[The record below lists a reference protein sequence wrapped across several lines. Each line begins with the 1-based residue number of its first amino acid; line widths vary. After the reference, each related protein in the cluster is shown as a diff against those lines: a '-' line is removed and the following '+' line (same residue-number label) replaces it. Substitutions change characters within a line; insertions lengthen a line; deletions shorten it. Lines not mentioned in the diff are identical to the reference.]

1 MPSSRISE
9 NGVSFSGAGGHSHNG
24 VNSSIID
31 VNSYSL
37 FDFSLGY
44 KGSQSRINSQ
54 GTNQAALEEWV
65 VRTINSKVLQP
76 AGLTLDPN
84 TLSGKSIR
92 ANTITATELQAN
104 TITADEIASN
114 TITANELSS
123 NIVLINNVIRSNNY
137 DGTIAANG
145 VITSQGTTGWAIT
158 HAGDAVFSNTSIRGS
173 IVAASVSTPGVD
185 ILANGAIASTNF
197 NVTSTGNITAVNA
210 NITGTITAGSGSIGG
225 YSISGGAL
233 NATSSGTVGINTW
246 TGNISLDTS
255 SRIVTNTY
263 YVDNLNG
270 FGFHNVITFNDVGT
284 PDGGIKVER
293 GVYDTAFTTITS
305 YAGYKYGPLGPQNL
319 SDERLKNIL
328 NKEVD
333 ALSTLNQI
341 SIVPFTY
348 KSDGFNSEKLGFIA
362 QQLHT
367 VLPGMVIVG
376 SENTEERPWTVVMEQ
391 IIPYLTKAIQE
402 LSQRNDELEARLQ
415 VLEGV

>member
-1 MPSSRISE
+1 MRISE
-9 NGVSFSGAGGHSHNG
+9 NGVSFSGSGGHNHNG
-24 VNSSIID
+24 VNSSVID
-31 VNSYSL
+31 VGSYSL

-44 KGSQSRINSQ
+44 KGSQSRINAQ
-54 GTNQAALEEWV
+54 GTNQGALEDWV
-65 VRTINSKVLQP
+65 IRIVNSKVLQP

-92 ANTITATELQAN
+92 SNTITATELQAN
-104 TITADEIASN
+104 TITADEIAAN

-123 NIVLINNVIRSNNY
+123 NIVLINNIIRSNNY

-145 VITSQGTTGWAIT
+145 VIAGSGTVGWAIT
-158 HAGDAVFSNTSIRGS
+158 HAGSAEFSSASIRGA
-173 IVAASVSTPGVD
+173 ITANSVSTPGID
-185 ILANGAIASTNF
+185 ILANGAISSTNF
-197 NVTSTGNITAVNA
+197 NVTATGNITAVNA
-210 NITGTITAGSGSIGG
+210 SITGSISASSGNIGG

-233 NATSSGTVGINTW
+233 NASSSGTVGLNTW

-263 YVDNLNG
+263 YVDNVNG

-348 KSDGFNSEKLGFIA
+348 KRDGFNSEKLGFIA

-367 VLPGMVIVG
+367 VLPDMVIVG
-376 SENTEERPWTVVMEQ
+376 SENPEERPWTIVMEQ
-391 IIPYLTKAIQE
+391 IIPYLTKAMQE
-402 LSQRNDELEARLQ
+402 ISDKIDNFNARLQ
-415 VLEGV
+415 ALEEV